1 MYGLNSTTELLRN
14 WFVEK
19 VLGPLVEQ
27 IEQVDTAF
35 TAAGM
40 NHLCIRHTHMITPSL
55 LDLKDKPR
63 TLTDLFQK
71 HGNEPLV
78 KLRMRVER
86 FMQRATEG
94 DRGHLI
100 ERLKALTKDNYMLS
114 YDPSTD
120 SRYILLLFGAFMDE
134 HYDANAS
141 FTLTH
146 IAMYPNPPS
155 TSPYTIQIQEHS
167 HKQYQLITHD
177 AILRPV
183 SNPASILL

>member
-1 MYGLNSTTELLRN
+1 VYGLNSATELLRK

-19 VLGPLVEQ
+19 ILGPLMDQ
-27 IEQVDTAF
+27 IEKVDTAF
-35 TAAGM
+35 ATAGM
-40 NHLCIRHTHMITPSL
+40 NHLCTRHTHMMTPSL

-86 FMQRATEG
+86 FMQRAAEG

-114 YDPSTD
+114 YDPSID
-120 SRYILLLFGAFMDE
+120 SKYLLLLFGAFMDE

-141 FTLTH
+141 FSLTH
-146 IAMYPNPPS
+146 IVMYPNPPS
-155 TSPYTIQIQEHS
+155 TSPYTIQLHEHV
-167 HKQYQLITHD
+167 HKEYQLITHD

-183 SNPASILL
+183 SIPTSYLL